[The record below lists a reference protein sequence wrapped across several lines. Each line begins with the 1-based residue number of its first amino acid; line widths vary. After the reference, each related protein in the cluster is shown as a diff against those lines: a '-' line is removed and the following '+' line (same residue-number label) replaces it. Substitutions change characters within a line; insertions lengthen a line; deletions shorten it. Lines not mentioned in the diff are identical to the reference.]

1 MSRRTWRFW
10 RRSVVKQTGRTF
22 SADLGGSSNYKYENY
37 LSRSW
42 KWFQMKSISIWV

>member
-1 MSRRTWRFW
+1 
-10 RRSVVKQTGRTF
+10 VKQIGRTF

-42 KWFQMKSISIWV
+42 KWFQMKSISIWVSRS